1 VRAQPIA
8 NMIPPLLFLS
18 PVLIVLEMVQLVVA
32 ERLLGV
38 KVIQRGED
46 PRRRPPPGG
55 VAALWSAGILINAAW
70 MLGMVTTG
78 FGTGRVACMLAASI
92 LGYGL
97 RAYLPFRW
105 TLVILTF
112 EGAIR
117 MGMHASL
124 LMLAWRL
131 R

>member
-1 VRAQPIA
+1 MTTPSLV
-8 NMIPPLLFLS
+8 LLS

-38 KVIQRGED
+38 KVIRRGED
-46 PRRRPPPGG
+46 PRRTPPPSG
-55 VAALWSAGILINAAW
+55 VAAIWSIGILVNAAW
-70 MLGMVTTG
+70 MLAMAATG
-78 FGTGRVACMLAASI
+78 FGTGRVACMIAASI
-92 LGYGL
+92 VGYAL

-117 MGMHASL
+117 IGMHASL